1 LSIRALLS
9 AEQRNRLLAIPVERA
24 KMVRYFVL
32 APDDLVLIG
41 VKRRAPNRLGFA
53 AQLCLLR
60 NKGAGW

>member
-1 LSIRALLS
+1 
-9 AEQRNRLLAIPVERA
+9 
-24 KMVRYFVL
+24 MVRYFVL